1 MTLRYIKKSLLS
13 CPCRCGDSAWLYRQ
27 FMGLKNMD
35 MGPTLRMLRTL
46 SESPTDITELN
57 QAAAA
62 SSAFKVLRP
71 EVAAIAA
78 ETAPAFMQSPVAKQY
93 REVSSPT
100 CSIFCALRL
109 HSQCSRSYPLFHGTL
124 LTPQGGGTDIGVMDS
139 QGS

>member
-1 MTLRYIKKSLLS
+1 
-13 CPCRCGDSAWLYRQ
+13 
-27 FMGLKNMD
+27 MGLKNMD

-100 CSIFCALRL
+100 WNTFCALQL
-109 HSQCSRSYPLFHGTL
+109 HSQCSHSYLFHGAL
-124 LTPQGGGTDIGVMDS
+124 LTP
-139 QGS
+139 

>member
-1 MTLRYIKKSLLS
+1 
-13 CPCRCGDSAWLYRQ
+13 
-27 FMGLKNMD
+27 MGLKSMD

-62 SSAFKVLRP
+62 TSAFQVLRP

-100 CSIFCALRL
+100 CNAFCA
-109 HSQCSRSYPLFHGTL
+109 P
-124 LTPQGGGTDIGVMDS
+124 
-139 QGS
+139 

>member
-1 MTLRYIKKSLLS
+1 MGDSEVLLEKLSDTSLRRHEI
-13 CPCRCGDSAWLYRQ
+13 CCCGDNAWLCRQ

-57 QAAAA
+57 QAAAT
-62 SSAFKVLRP
+62 SSAFQVLRP

-100 CSIFCALRL
+100 CNTSCAL
-109 HSQCSRSYPLFHGTL
+109 
-124 LTPQGGGTDIGVMDS
+124 
-139 QGS
+139 